1 MASVRPLF
9 PRRVDDPALQDRAMD
24 NLRFIRRTMEQAGS
38 FTAVSGWGE
47 VAIGLSAIGA
57 ALLAAWQTT
66 SGAWLAVWLVESVLS
81 FGIALY
87 AMRRK
92 ARLSG
97 QPFLSGPARKFA
109 LGFAPPIVAGA
120 VLTAALFLAG
130 LSRLLPGVW
139 LLLYGT
145 AVATGGTFSVR
156 IVPVMG
162 LSFMA
167 AGVAALASPAGWQ
180 DAWMIAGFGVLH
192 IVFGFLIARRHGG

>member
-1 MASVRPLF
+1 MATVHPLH
-9 PRRVDDPALQDRAMD
+9 PRREDDPALQDRAMD

-47 VAIGLSAIGA
+47 VAIGLSAFA
-57 ALLAAWQTT
+57 AAVLAARQTT
-66 SGAWLAVWLVESVLS
+66 AGAWLAVWLAESVLS
-81 FGIALY
+81 FGIAAY
-87 AMRRK
+87 FMRRK
-92 ARLSG
+92 ARAAA
-97 QPFLSGPARKFA
+97 QPLLSGPARKFA
-109 LGFAPPIVAGA
+109 LGFAPPIAAGA
-120 VLTAALFLAG
+120 VLTAVLYVAG
-130 LSRLLPGVW
+130 LTPLLPGVW

-167 AGVAALASPAGWQ
+167 AGVAALATPAAWG
-180 DAWMIAGFGVLH
+180 DAWMVAGFGVLH